1 MGLFVEEAIFA
12 EGQSPKDRVFPDV
25 IRVDILVWRIWFWH
39 PEIPYRPTRFSGV
52 GVFAC

>member
-1 MGLFVEEAIFA
+1 MDLFVEEAILA

-25 IRVDILVWRIWFWH
+25 IRVDILVWRVWFWH

-52 GVFAC
+52 GVCAY